1 MGPAWRARRITPP
14 QLLAGV
20 FLISLSLGTAL
31 FMLPQSSADGVG
43 LPFIDAL
50 FMATSALC
58 VTGLVVVDPGSDL
71 SRFGQVVLAGLIQ
84 IGGIGFMVIAS
95 FMAILLGK
103 RITIR
108 ERIILKEALNHHS
121 VDGIVPL
128 VVTIIV
134 SSLAVQFVGGVL
146 LSLFFAGDMAGD
158 EALFRGFFHAISAY
172 NNAGF
177 DLFGNSLIGY
187 QTHLGVQLTVLML
200 LITGGLGFFVLLNLI
215 QERGVWRKLSLHSK
229 LVLTTTLALIVVGSV
244 LMYVGEYGGPA
255 YAELTPFE
263 QVMASVF
270 NSSATRSAGM
280 NTVPLPLLGQATQA
294 LFVVLMFIGSSP
306 SSTGGGI
313 KTITVATSYLMLVA
327 LFRGEREIQVY
338 RRTIAK
344 DLVVRAFVVI
354 VLAATVVFVATFLL
368 ALFDRHDVFV
378 LLFEVVSAFGTVG
391 FSLGITAQLSTASKA
406 ILILVMSIGRLGPL
420 TVFYALSQRNRPRSL
435 HYPEENLMI
444 G

>member
-14 QLLAGV
+14 QLLAVV
-20 FLISLSLGTAL
+20 FLIGLSLGTTL
-31 FMLPQSSADGVG
+31 FMLPHSTTSGVG

-146 LSLFFAGDMAGD
+146 LSLFFAGDMASD

-187 QTHLGVQLTVLML
+187 YDHLGVQLTVLTL

-244 LMYVGEYGGPA
+244 LMFVGEYGGPA

-280 NTVPLPLLGQATQA
+280 NTVPLPQLGQATQA

-420 TVFYALSQRNRPRSL
+420 TVFYALSQRRRPQPL

>member
-14 QLLAGV
+14 QLLAVV
-20 FLISLSLGTAL
+20 FLIGLSLGTAL

-146 LSLFFAGDMAGD
+146 LSLFFAGDMAAD

-187 QTHLGVQLTVLML
+187 YDHLGVQLTVLTL
-200 LITGGLGFFVLLNLI
+200 LIIGGLGFFVLLNLI

-244 LMYVGEYGGPA
+244 LMFVGEYGGPA

-420 TVFYALSQRNRPRSL
+420 TVFYALSQRRRPQTL

>member
-1 MGPAWRARRITPP
+1 
-14 QLLAGV
+14 
-20 FLISLSLGTAL
+20 
-31 FMLPQSSADGVG
+31 
-43 LPFIDAL
+43 
-50 FMATSALC
+50 
-58 VTGLVVVDPGSDL
+58 
-71 SRFGQVVLAGLIQ
+71 
-84 IGGIGFMVIAS
+84 
-95 FMAILLGK
+95 
-103 RITIR
+103 
-108 ERIILKEALNHHS
+108 
-121 VDGIVPL
+121 
-128 VVTIIV
+128 
-134 SSLAVQFVGGVL
+134 
-146 LSLFFAGDMAGD
+146 
-158 EALFRGFFHAISAY
+158 
-172 NNAGF
+172 
-177 DLFGNSLIGY
+177 
-187 QTHLGVQLTVLML
+187 
-200 LITGGLGFFVLLNLI
+200 
-215 QERGVWRKLSLHSK
+215 
-229 LVLTTTLALIVVGSV
+229 
-244 LMYVGEYGGPA
+244 
-255 YAELTPFE
+255 LTPFE

-420 TVFYALSQRNRPRSL
+420 TVFYALSQRRRPQTL

>member
-14 QLLAGV
+14 QLLAVV
-20 FLISLSLGTAL
+20 FLIGLSLGTAL

-71 SRFGQVVLAGLIQ
+71 SRFGQVVLAALIQ

-146 LSLFFAGDMAGD
+146 LSLFFAGDMAAD

-187 QTHLGVQLTVLML
+187 YDHLGVQLTVLTL
-200 LITGGLGFFVLLNLI
+200 LIIGGLGFFVLLNLI

-244 LMYVGEYGGPA
+244 LMFVGEYGGPA

-368 ALFDRHDVFV
+368 ALFDRHDIFV

-420 TVFYALSQRNRPRSL
+420 TVFYALSQRRRPQTL

>member
-14 QLLAGV
+14 QLLAVV
-20 FLISLSLGTAL
+20 FLIGLSLGTAL

-146 LSLFFAGDMAGD
+146 LSMFFAGDMAAD

-187 QTHLGVQLTVLML
+187 YDHLGVQLTVLTL
-200 LITGGLGFFVLLNLI
+200 LIIGGLGFFVLLNLI

-244 LMYVGEYGGPA
+244 LMFVGEYGGPA

-368 ALFDRHDVFV
+368 ALFDRHDIFV

-420 TVFYALSQRNRPRSL
+420 TVFYALSQRRRPQTL

>member
-14 QLLAGV
+14 QLLAVV
-20 FLISLSLGTAL
+20 FLIGLSLGTAL

-146 LSLFFAGDMAGD
+146 LSLFFAGDMAAD

-187 QTHLGVQLTVLML
+187 RHHLGVQLTVLTL
-200 LITGGLGFFVLLNLI
+200 LIIGGLGFFVLLNLI

-244 LMYVGEYGGPA
+244 LMFVGEYGGPA

-327 LFRGEREIQVY
+327 LFRGERDIQVY

-368 ALFDRHDVFV
+368 ALFDRHDIFV

-420 TVFYALSQRNRPRSL
+420 TVFYALSQRRRPQTL

>member
-1 MGPAWRARRITPP
+1 
-14 QLLAGV
+14 
-20 FLISLSLGTAL
+20 
-31 FMLPQSSADGVG
+31 
-43 LPFIDAL
+43 
-50 FMATSALC
+50 
-58 VTGLVVVDPGSDL
+58 
-71 SRFGQVVLAGLIQ
+71 VLA
-84 IGGIGFMVIAS
+84 
-95 FMAILLGK
+95 
-103 RITIR
+103 
-108 ERIILKEALNHHS
+108 
-121 VDGIVPL
+121 
-128 VVTIIV
+128 
-134 SSLAVQFVGGVL
+134 
-146 LSLFFAGDMAGD
+146 
-158 EALFRGFFHAISAY
+158 
-172 NNAGF
+172 
-177 DLFGNSLIGY
+177 
-187 QTHLGVQLTVLML
+187 L

-215 QERGVWRKLSLHSK
+215 QVRGVWRKLTLHSK
-229 LVLTTTLALIVVGSV
+229 LVLTTTLALLVVGSV
-244 LMYVGEYGGPA
+244 LMFVGEYGGPA
-255 YAELTPFE
+255 FAELTPLE

-270 NSSATRSAGM
+270 NSAATRSAGM

-391 FSLGITAQLSTASKA
+391 FSLGITAQLGTASKA

-420 TVFYALSQRNRPRSL
+420 TVFYALSQRRKSQTL

>member
-14 QLLAGV
+14 QLLAVV
-20 FLISLSLGTAL
+20 FLIGLSLGTAL

-146 LSLFFAGDMAGD
+146 LSLFFAGDMAAD

-187 QTHLGVQLTVLML
+187 RHHLGVQLTVLTL
-200 LITGGLGFFVLLNLI
+200 LIIGGLGFFVLLNLI

-420 TVFYALSQRNRPRSL
+420 TVFYALSQRRRPQTL

>member
-1 MGPAWRARRITPP
+1 MRPAWRARRITPP
-14 QLLAGV
+14 QLLLAIFIIG
-20 FLISLSLGTAL
+20 ISLGTAL
-31 FMLPQSSADGVG
+31 FMLPRSTTNGIG

-58 VTGLVVVDPGSDL
+58 VTGLVVVDPGSEM
-71 SRFGQVVLAGLIQ
+71 SRFGHVVLAGLIQ

-108 ERIILKEALNHHS
+108 ERTILKEALNHHS

-146 LSLFFAGDMAGD
+146 LSLFFAGDMASD

-187 QTHLGVQLTVLML
+187 SDHLGVQLTVLIL

-215 QERGVWRKLSLHSK
+215 QVRGVWRKLTLHSK
-229 LVLTTTLALIVVGSV
+229 LVLTTTLALLVVGSV
-244 LMYVGEYGGPA
+244 LMFVGEYGGPA
-255 YAELTPFE
+255 FAELTPLE

-270 NSSATRSAGM
+270 NSAATRSAGM

-354 VLAATVVFVATFLL
+354 VLAATVVFVATFLM
-368 ALFDRHDVFV
+368 ALIEDRDVFV

-391 FSLGITAQLSTASKA
+391 FSLGITAQLGTASKA

-420 TVFYALSQRNRPRSL
+420 TVFYALSQRRKSQTL

>member
-20 FLISLSLGTAL
+20 FLIGLSLGTAL

-146 LSLFFAGDMAGD
+146 LSMFFAGDMAAD

-187 QTHLGVQLTVLML
+187 YDHLGVQLTVLTL
-200 LITGGLGFFVLLNLI
+200 LIIGGLGFFVLLNLI

-244 LMYVGEYGGPA
+244 LMFVGEYGGPA

-368 ALFDRHDVFV
+368 ALFDRHDIFV

-420 TVFYALSQRNRPRSL
+420 TVFYALSQRRRPQTL

>member
-14 QLLAGV
+14 QLLAVV
-20 FLISLSLGTAL
+20 FLIGLSLGTTL

-43 LPFIDAL
+43 LSFIDAL

-146 LSLFFAGDMAGD
+146 LSLFFAGDMAAD

-187 QTHLGVQLTVLML
+187 YDHLGVQLTVLTL
-200 LITGGLGFFVLLNLI
+200 LIIGGLGFFVLLNLI

-244 LMYVGEYGGPA
+244 LMFVGEYGGPA

-420 TVFYALSQRNRPRSL
+420 TVFYALSQRRRPQSL

>member
-14 QLLAGV
+14 QLLAVV
-20 FLISLSLGTAL
+20 FLISLSLGTTL

-71 SRFGQVVLAGLIQ
+71 SRFGQVVMAGLIQ

-134 SSLAVQFVGGVL
+134 SSLVVQFVGGVL

-177 DLFGNSLIGY
+177 DLFGNSLIVY

-229 LVLTTTLALIVVGSV
+229 LVLTTTLALLVVGSV
-244 LMYVGEYGGPA
+244 LMFVGEYGGPA

-263 QVMASVF
+263 KVMASVF

-420 TVFYALSQRNRPRSL
+420 TVFYALSQRRRPQTL

>member
-14 QLLAGV
+14 QLLAVV
-20 FLISLSLGTAL
+20 FLIGLSLGTAL

-146 LSLFFAGDMAGD
+146 LSLFFAGDMAAD

-187 QTHLGVQLTVLML
+187 YDHLGVQLTVLTL
-200 LITGGLGFFVLLNLI
+200 LIIGGLGFFVLLNLI

-420 TVFYALSQRNRPRSL
+420 TVFYALSQRRRPQTL

>member
-14 QLLAGV
+14 QLLAVV
-20 FLISLSLGTAL
+20 FLISLSLGTTL

-146 LSLFFAGDMAGD
+146 LSLFFAADMASD

-187 QTHLGVQLTVLML
+187 RHHLGVQLTVLTL

-229 LVLTTTLALIVVGSV
+229 LVLSTTLALIVVGSV

-391 FSLGITAQLSTASKA
+391 FSLGITAQLSGASKA

-420 TVFYALSQRNRPRSL
+420 TVFYALSQRRKSQPL
-435 HYPEENLMI
+435 QYPEETLMI